1 MSDTNQQKTESPIAS
16 RAGVLMDILDRLF
29 KDAVT
34 GEIVFYRALLLILI
48 FIMGFSW
55 YSRDEIF
62 ALYKET
68 RFENYQEILQAE
80 RDRKFEM
87 AAQEQL
93 QIAHVSS
100 KADFSVIFSFRP
112 RNMNYF
118 VDMIATEGK
127 TPSDLIGKEKGGYP
141 INKTS
146 NEYMVHM
153 SGRHFSNYK
162 EFAYLPAG
170 QEDFE
175 YMYSC
180 PITNLDNIYA
190 GSVSMFWKKKP
201 VINENKLFVICNQ
214 AERLLSR
221 AR

>member
-1 MSDTNQQKTESPIAS
+1 MSTNQPKTENQIPG

-34 GEIVFYRALLLILI
+34 GEIVFYRAILLILV
-48 FIMGFSW
+48 FLMGFSW
-55 YSRDEIF
+55 FSRAELF
-62 ALYKET
+62 NLYKET

-80 RDRKFEM
+80 RDRKFLM

-100 KADFSVIFSFRP
+100 KADFSVVFSFRP

-127 TPSDLIGKEKGGYP
+127 TPTDLIGKEKGGYP

-153 SGRHFSNYK
+153 SGRHFNNVK
-162 EFAYLPAG
+162 EFEYLPAG
-170 QEDFE
+170 RDEFT

>member
-1 MSDTNQQKTESPIAS
+1 MSTENQAQETQVPG
-16 RAGVLMDILDRLF
+16 RAGILMEILDRLF

-34 GEIVFYRALLLILI
+34 GEIVFYRAILLILV
-48 FIMGFSW
+48 FILGFSW
-55 YSRDEIF
+55 YNKDEIF
-62 ALYKET
+62 KVYRDT
-68 RFENYQEILQAE
+68 RFQNYQEILQAE
-80 RDRKFEM
+80 RDRKFEV
-87 AAQEQL
+87 ATQEQL

-100 KADFSVIFSFRP
+100 RADFSVVFSFRP
-112 RNMNYF
+112 RNLNYF
-118 VDMIATEGK
+118 VDMVATEGK
-127 TPSDLIGKEKGGYP
+127 TPMDLVDMEKGGYP

-162 EFAYLPAG
+162 DFAFLPAG
-170 QEDFE
+170 HNEFE

-180 PITNLDNIYA
+180 PIVNLDNVYA
-190 GSVSMFWKKKP
+190 GAVSMFWRKKP
-201 VINENKLFVICNQ
+201 VTNENKLFVICNQ

>member
-1 MSDTNQQKTESPIAS
+1 MQEPQQQQREQIPG

-34 GEIVFYRALLLILI
+34 GEIVFYRAILLILI
-48 FIMGFSW
+48 FLMGFVW
-55 YSRDEIF
+55 YSKSEIF

-80 RDRKFEM
+80 RDRKFGM
-87 AAQEQL
+87 VAQEQL
-93 QIAHVSS
+93 QIVHVSS
-100 KADFSVIFSFRP
+100 RSDFSVVFSFRP

-127 TPSDLIGKEKGGYP
+127 TPTDLIGKEKGGYP
-141 INKTS
+141 INKIS

-153 SGRHFSNYK
+153 SGRHFNNARD
-162 EFAYLPAG
+162 FAYLPAG
-170 QEDFE
+170 HDEFE

-180 PITNLDNIYA
+180 PIVNLDNIYA

-201 VINENKLFVICNQ
+201 VLTEAKLFVICNQ